1 MNSSFLR
8 QMPYSGEAE
17 MSVLGALMIDSARL
31 NDVVSQLKT
40 EDFYIED
47 NGLIYDTLI
56 YMYNFGKK
64 IDLIT
69 VIDELKAKG
78 IYDKV
83 GGKEYL
89 AQMIDLVPTS
99 ANILA
104 YVKIVEEKSNLRKL
118 ITASDEIIEMCTN
131 QSDEVR
137 NIMDLS
143 EQKIFSILQGRNLKG
158 FSTIKEVATRTYDEL
173 QKLSEGGDPNTV
185 TTGFRDVDRVL
196 SGINKTDLVIL
207 AARPGM
213 GKTSFALNIAQNVA
227 RNTKKAVAI
236 FSLEM
241 SNEQL
246 VARMLS
252 SEAQID
258 NTKLRTGEITDDD
271 WVKLGRAAYL
281 LSTCEIYL
289 DDSPGISVL
298 EMKSKCRR
306 LSNLGFVVID
316 YLQLMQSQRRTENR
330 VQEISEISR
339 SLKIMAKELN
349 VPVLCLSQLS
359 RGPDSRADKRPVLSD
374 LRESGAIEQDADS
387 VLFLYNDEK
396 YNPDT
401 QNRNMAECII
411 SKNRHGAVGKCD
423 LAWTAQCTRF
433 YTLEKARNE

>member
-1 MNSSFLR
+1 MNESALR
-8 QMPYSGEAE
+8 RMPFSGEAE
-17 MSVLGALMIDSARL
+17 MSVLGALLLDSARL
-31 NDVVSQLKT
+31 NELVTVLKT
-40 EDFYIED
+40 DDFYIED
-47 NGLIYDTLI
+47 NGAIYDTLL
-56 YMYNFGKK
+56 YMYNLGKS

-69 VIDELKAKG
+69 VIDELKARG
-78 IYDKV
+78 LYEKV

-89 AQMIDLVPTS
+89 AKLLDLVPTS
-99 ANILA
+99 ANILSYA
-104 YVKIVEEKSNLRKL
+104 KIVEEKSNLRKL
-118 ITASDEIIEMCTN
+118 ITASDEIVDLCVN
-131 QSDEVR
+131 QTDDVS
-137 NIMDLS
+137 NILDLS
-143 EQKIFSILQGRNLKG
+143 EQKIFSILQGRNLRS
-158 FSTIKEVATRTYDEL
+158 FSTIREVATRTYDDL
-173 QKLSEGGDPNTV
+173 QKLSEGGASNTV
-185 TTGFRDVDRVL
+185 ATGFRDVDRLL
-196 SGINKTDLVIL
+196 SGINRTDLVIL

-258 NTKLRTGEITDDD
+258 NIKMRTGELSNDD

-401 QNRNMAECII
+401 EMRNMAECIV

-423 LAWTAQCTRF
+423 LAWTAQHTRF
-433 YTLEKARNE
+433 YTLDKTRKE